1 MDPASTQGGRDADAT
16 ARQALAAAAARSAAR
31 RGREALIL
39 AAIAALLGALSVAAN
54 LGDALGG
61 SGPALG
67 RAALGV
73 LGVVAGVWLW
83 RQPRR
88 GWWLALA
95 WALLQIPVYAWTP
108 DGSPTLQVV
117 SFPLA
122 ATSQVTENGR
132 VTAYSQ
138 PRNSRASGSPLMRSW
153 TVIRESCRARAA
165 PSWSRSRTWQ

>member
-1 MDPASTQGGRDADAT
+1 MDPASGQGGRDADAT
-16 ARQALAAAAARSAAR
+16 TRQALAAAAARSAAR

-88 GWWLALA
+88 GWWL
-95 WALLQIPVYAWTP
+95 LQIPVYAWTP

-138 PRNSRASGSPLMRSW
+138 VGINLVGVALALWLLQRREPLTRGG
-153 TVIRESCRARAA
+153 
-165 PSWSRSRTWQ
+165 

>member
-1 MDPASTQGGRDADAT
+1 MADAIGKGAGMDPASTQGGRDADAT
-16 ARQALAAAAARSAAR
+16 TRQALAAAAARSAAR

-138 PRNSRASGSPLMRSW
+138 VGINLVGVALALWLLQRREPLTRGG
-153 TVIRESCRARAA
+153 
-165 PSWSRSRTWQ
+165 